1 MIKGFRWKDNA
12 EGMLTSDNSPAA
24 YFSIYLI
31 EDIFMLV
38 MISVFIVFIKII
50 EIAKTEIRTA
60 LLMCRLLGGTLLFL
74 TGNAGEQAMQNVP
87 SMKVHQKIL

>member
-1 MIKGFRWKDNA
+1 
-12 EGMLTSDNSPAA
+12 
-24 YFSIYLI
+24 
-31 EDIFMLV
+31 MLV

-50 EIAKTEIRTA
+50 EIAKTEIRTT